1 MNGLVGDTAGA
12 ITHPADAI
20 LSLPPSPSPSLSL
33 SLYAAAGEG
42 NERNVGLG
50 FGGHDNGCF
59 VRPSDARDR
68 SIEINDA

>member
-1 MNGLVGDTAGA
+1 MDLWATPQEPSL
-12 ITHPADAI
+12 IQLTPFS
-20 LSLPPSPSPSLSL
+20 LSLPLPLPLSL

-50 FGGHDNGCF
+50 FGGHGNGCF